1 MNKIDK
7 LIGPKFKKIRK
18 RSNISLKKLCIDV
31 PITSTSVLSRWE
43 RGEEYLPIEIF
54 DKLLDYFHIS
64 YFEIGTSEKELKSV
78 IQKISI
84 LYQENNIQKLH
95 DFSQDLL
102 NKYLNENNNNKFVK
116 LELLFKSAMANNYY
130 LDLSGND
137 LTNRDYK
144 LSLLNQI
151 AKINNWLDK
160 EVILFANVQLLL
172 DPTAVY
178 KLSRSLLSK
187 MYEDNIVSLNESIA
201 ILNAV
206 FVLIKKK
213 EVTKAEKL
221 LSIIKKI
228 NFDDNDL
235 LVKIRIQF
243 VEQLINY
250 LNTRDKD
257 KILNFLFMIKEV
269 FDQQLYS
276 DFMFTFQ
283 QIKEI
288 YDN

>member
-1 MNKIDK
+1 
-7 LIGPKFKKIRK
+7 
-18 RSNISLKKLCIDV
+18 
-31 PITSTSVLSRWE
+31 
-43 RGEEYLPIEIF
+43 
-54 DKLLDYFHIS
+54 
-64 YFEIGTSEKELKSV
+64 
-78 IQKISI
+78 
-84 LYQENNIQKLH
+84 
-95 DFSQDLL
+95 
-102 NKYLNENNNNKFVK
+102 
-116 LELLFKSAMANNYY
+116 MANNYY

-187 MYEDNIVSLNESIA
+187 MYENNIVSLNESIA

>member
-1 MNKIDK
+1 M
-7 LIGPKFKKIRK
+7 
-18 RSNISLKKLCIDV
+18 
-31 PITSTSVLSRWE
+31 
-43 RGEEYLPIEIF
+43 
-54 DKLLDYFHIS
+54 
-64 YFEIGTSEKELKSV
+64 
-78 IQKISI
+78 
-84 LYQENNIQKLH
+84 
-95 DFSQDLL
+95 
-102 NKYLNENNNNKFVK
+102 
-116 LELLFKSAMANNYY
+116 
-130 LDLSGND
+130 
-137 LTNRDYK
+137 
-144 LSLLNQI
+144 
-151 AKINNWLDK
+151 
-160 EVILFANVQLLL
+160 ILFANVQLLL

-178 KLSRSLLSK
+178 KLSRSLLSE
-187 MYEDNIVSLNESIA
+187 MYENNIVSLNESIA

-221 LSIIKKI
+221 LSIIKKM

-257 KILNFLFMIKEV
+257 KISNFLFMIKEV

-276 DFMFTFQ
+276 DYMFAFQ